1 MEARIASG
9 VFYKYLANVPGK
21 KSYTVPDG
29 VEEIAEYA
37 FCWGKE
43 LEEVILSDS
52 VKKIGSGAFAGCTAL
67 KRVRLPDGL
76 KWLYGATFNR
86 CESLERI
93 ELPASLQEIGSGA
106 FQGCVSLREVVFPQ
120 GLEEIDS
127 SAFSGCRGL
136 ERIEF
141 PQGLKEIGSCAFSD
155 CRSLE
160 QIELPPEAK
169 ILSSAF
175 SGCTLREVF
184 VPNGVLLDSMAF
196 RKMPDLER
204 IVIDGDNIFR
214 ITPYISEI
222 VKEQMEE
229 PTSFFADCP
238 KLREIIFTEK
248 AKIYYNQNGLVLKR
262 NGDLVKVPQACP
274 DPVVAVPEGV
284 RRIYLHAFDACTGI
298 KKIKLPTSLQGLSR
312 EHFETCISLSDFE
325 VADGNE
331 YLSVRDGIVYDRDR
345 KKVLLAVV
353 PPEDLVL
360 PDTVISIA
368 DHAFEKTSLKHIVLP
383 ASLRSIGDCAFKDT
397 PLLTELVLPSSVRE
411 IGEQAFNSA
420 GIQRLVISEG
430 VERIGSYA
438 FSRTRIERLDIP
450 AGVKNIGVYAF
461 ENCKNLREVRV
472 FAEPKEFL
480 WGAFAQCNA
489 LERLYLAG
497 SADGFLL
504 NEFPEKADC
513 VIIAPKVK
521 LPTMPVPIKAKLA
534 SGFAAAYEAG
544 ETEKGWPRDEYLR
557 YIRSQR
563 KRLFPLALRRQ
574 ALLRLM
580 LAQKMLRPD
589 DIKELLQN
597 EKCDAEAKAAL
608 LEYKSAN
615 FPNSDTDE
623 LFAQMRAM
631 ERAASGQK
639 TVEDFKKEWTFGKRQ
654 DGTIIIRSYKGSGPV
669 AEIPERI
676 GKTLVTE
683 IGENLLA
690 AATEK
695 HISVR
700 RVLVPASVRKIAVT
714 AFEGCTEL
722 EEIVVHPENTVYR
735 SEGGGLY
742 QGNVLLRVPRGRQ
755 GSIAVA
761 EGTVDIAPGAL
772 RGCCLEEIVL
782 PATVRSIGERA
793 FEDCEKLRAVAI
805 PAACKVKE
813 WAFKGCRALSQI
825 SIGQGAVIDDYAF
838 HALRRKS

>member
-43 LEEVILSDS
+43 LEEVILPDS
-52 VKKIGSGAFAGCTAL
+52 VKMIGARAFCDCKAL
-67 KRVRLPDGL
+67 KRVRLPEGL
-76 KWLYGATFNR
+76 KRLYAETFDR
-86 CESLERI
+86 CESLEQI

-106 FQGCVSLREVVFPQ
+106 FRRCASLRKVV
-120 GLEEIDS
+120 
-127 SAFSGCRGL
+127 
-136 ERIEF
+136 F
-141 PQGLKEIGSCAFSD
+141 PQGLKEIDSLAFSD

-175 SGCTLREVF
+175 SGCAFREVF

-196 RKMPDLER
+196 CHMPDLER

-222 VKEQMEE
+222 VKEMEE

-274 DPVVAVPEGV
+274 DSVIAVPEGV

-397 PLLTELVLPSSVRE
+397 PLLTELVMPPSVRE

-450 AGVKNIGVYAF
+450 AGVKYIGICAF

-521 LPTMPVPIKAKLA
+521 LPSMPVPIKAKLA

-608 LEYKSAN
+608 LAYKSAN

-631 ERAASGQK
+631 ERAVSGRK
-639 TVEDFKKEWTFGKRQ
+639 TIEDVKKEWTFGKRQ
-654 DGTIIIRSYKGSGPV
+654 DGTLVIHSYKGSGSV

-695 HISVR
+695 QISVR

>member
-37 FCWGKE
+37 FSWGKE
-43 LEEVILSDS
+43 LEEVILPDS
-52 VKKIGSGAFAGCTAL
+52 VKMIGARAFCDCKAL
-67 KRVRLPDGL
+67 KRVRLPEGL
-76 KWLYGATFNR
+76 KRLYAETFDR
-86 CESLERI
+86 CESLEQI

-106 FQGCVSLREVVFPQ
+106 FQRCASLRKVV
-120 GLEEIDS
+120 
-127 SAFSGCRGL
+127 
-136 ERIEF
+136 F

-184 VPNGVLLDSMAF
+184 VPNGVLLDSNAF
-196 RKMPDLER
+196 CKMPDLER
-204 IVIDGDNIFR
+204 IVIDGDKIFR
-214 ITPYISEI
+214 IFQYGS
-222 VKEQMEE
+222 KEEMDF
-229 PTSFFADCP
+229 PTRFFDDCP

-248 AKIYYNQNGLVLKR
+248 VKRYYNQNGLVVNR
-262 NGDLVKVPQACP
+262 DGELVKVPQAYP
-274 DPVVAVPEGV
+274 DPVVVVPEGV
-284 RRIYLHAFDACTGI
+284 KYIDTHAFDACVGVE
-298 KKIKLPTSLQGLSR
+298 KIRLPKSIRRLFRQC
-312 EHFETCISLSDFE
+312 FEACVHLKELE
-325 VADGNE
+325 VAEGNV
-331 YLSVRDGIVYDRDR
+331 YLSIQDGVVYDKDR
-345 KKVLLAVV
+345 EEVLLAVV
-353 PPEDLVL
+353 PPEELAL
-360 PDTVISIA
+360 PDTVLSIA
-368 DHAFEKTSLKHIVLP
+368 EHAFENTPLKHIVLSP
-383 ASLRSIGDCAFKDT
+383 SLRTIGNCAFRYT
-397 PLLTELVLPSSVRE
+397 SLTELVLPSSVRE

-430 VERIGSYA
+430 VERIDSSA

-450 AGVKNIGVYAF
+450 AGVKYIGICAF

-521 LPTMPVPIKAKLA
+521 LPSMPVPIKAKLA

-608 LEYKSAN
+608 LKYKSAN

-690 AATEK
+690 AAAEK

-700 RVLVPASVRKIAVT
+700 RVLVPASVRKIAT
-714 AFEGCTEL
+714 AAFEGCTEL
-722 EEIVVHPENTVYR
+722 EEIVVHPENTAYR
-735 SEGGGLY
+735 SEDGGLY
-742 QGNVLLRVPRGRQ
+742 QENVLLRVPRGRQ

-761 EGTVDIAPGAL
+761 EGTIEIAPGAL
-772 RGCCLEEIVL
+772 RGCCLEEVVL

-793 FEDCEKLRAVAI
+793 FEDCEKLQAIAI

-813 WAFKGCRALSQI
+813 WAFKGCGVLSQI

>member
-43 LEEVILSDS
+43 LEEVILPDS
-52 VKKIGSGAFAGCTAL
+52 VKMIGARAFCDCKAL
-67 KRVRLPDGL
+67 KRVRLPEGL
-76 KWLYGATFNR
+76 KRLYAETFDR
-86 CESLERI
+86 CESLEQI

-106 FQGCVSLREVVFPQ
+106 FRRCASLRKVV
-120 GLEEIDS
+120 
-127 SAFSGCRGL
+127 
-136 ERIEF
+136 F
-141 PQGLKEIGSCAFSD
+141 PQGLKEIDSLAFSD

-175 SGCTLREVF
+175 SGCAFREVF
-184 VPNGVLLDSMAF
+184 VPNGVLLDSNAF
-196 RKMPDLER
+196 CKMPDLER

-222 VKEQMEE
+222 VKEMEE

-274 DPVVAVPEGV
+274 DSVIAVPEGV

-397 PLLTELVLPSSVRE
+397 PLLTELVMPPSVRE
-411 IGEQAFNSA
+411 IGDDAFRSA
-420 GIQRLVISEG
+420 GIKRLVIAEG
-430 VERIGSYA
+430 VERIGSSA
-438 FSRTRIERLDIP
+438 FYNIGIERLEIP
-450 AGVKNIGVYAF
+450 AGVRRTGICVFRG
-461 ENCKNLREVRV
+461 CKNLREVRV
-472 FAEPKEFL
+472 LAEADGIL
-480 WGAFAQCNA
+480 NRAFCECNA
-489 LERLYLAG
+489 LGKLYLAG
-497 SADGFLL
+497 AADCLRDD
-504 NEFPEKADC
+504 FPQGADC

-521 LPTMPVPIKAKLA
+521 LSSVPPSIKAMLV
-534 SGFAAAYEAG
+534 SGFAAADEAG
-544 ETEKGWPRDEYLR
+544 EAEEGWAREEYLR

-574 ALLRLM
+574 ELLRLM
-580 LAQKMLRPD
+580 LAQKMLLAD

-623 LFAQMRAM
+623 LFVQMRAM

-654 DGTIIIRSYKGSGPV
+654 DGTLVIHSYKGSGSV

-690 AATEK
+690 TATEK

-772 RGCCLEEIVL
+772 RGCCVKEIVL
-782 PATVRSIGERA
+782 PATVQAIGERA
-793 FEDCEKLRAVAI
+793 FEDCENLRAVAI

>member
-43 LEEVILSDS
+43 LEEVILPDS
-52 VKKIGSGAFAGCTAL
+52 VKMIGARAFCDCKAL
-67 KRVRLPDGL
+67 KRVRLPEGL
-76 KWLYGATFNR
+76 KRLYAETFDR
-86 CESLERI
+86 CESLEQI

-106 FQGCVSLREVVFPQ
+106 FQRCASLRKVV
-120 GLEEIDS
+120 
-127 SAFSGCRGL
+127 
-136 ERIEF
+136 F

-184 VPNGVLLDSMAF
+184 VPNGVLLDCMAF

-222 VKEQMEE
+222 LKKMEE

-397 PLLTELVLPSSVRE
+397 PLLTELVMPPSVRE

-472 FAEPKEFL
+472 FAEADGIL
-480 WGAFAQCNA
+480 NRAFCECNA
-489 LERLYLAG
+489 LGKLYLAG
-497 SADGFLL
+497 AADCLRDD
-504 NEFPEKADC
+504 FPQGADC

-574 ALLRLM
+574 ELLRLM
-580 LAQKMLRPD
+580 LAQKMLLAD
-589 DIKELLQN
+589 DIKVLLQN
-597 EKCDAEAKAAL
+597 EKCDAEAKAVL
-608 LEYKSAN
+608 LAYKSAY

-631 ERAASGQK
+631 ERAVSGRK
-639 TVEDFKKEWTFGKRQ
+639 TIEDVKKEWMFGKRQ
-654 DGTIIIRSYKGSGPV
+654 DGTLVIRSYKGSGSV

-683 IGENLLA
+683 IGENLFA
-690 AATEK
+690 MANSRNIA
-695 HISVR
+695 VR
-700 RVLVPASVRKIAVT
+700 RVFVPASVRTIAAN
-714 AFEGCTEL
+714 AFDGGAEL
-722 EEIVVHPENTVYR
+722 EEISVHPKNMAYR
-735 SEGGGLY
+735 SEGGAIY

-755 GSIAVA
+755 GSVSVA
-761 EGTVDIAPGAL
+761 EGTVEIAPGAL
-772 RGCCLEEIVL
+772 RGCRMKEIVL
-782 PATVRSIGERA
+782 PATVQAIGERA

-813 WAFKGCRALSQI
+813 WAFKGCGALSQI

>member
-67 KRVRLPDGL
+67 KRVRLPEGL
-76 KWLYGATFNR
+76 KRLYAETFDR
-86 CESLERI
+86 CESLEQI

-106 FQGCVSLREVVFPQ
+106 FQRCASLRKVV
-120 GLEEIDS
+120 
-127 SAFSGCRGL
+127 
-136 ERIEF
+136 F
-141 PQGLKEIGSCAFSD
+141 PQGLKEISSCAFSD

-262 NGDLVKVPQACP
+262 NGDLVKVPQACL

-383 ASLRSIGDCAFKDT
+383 ASLRSIGDCAFKGT
-397 PLLTELVLPSSVRE
+397 PLLTELVMPPSVRE

-472 FAEPKEFL
+472 FAEADGIL
-480 WGAFAQCNA
+480 NRAFCECNA
-489 LERLYLAG
+489 LGKLYLAG
-497 SADGFLL
+497 AADCLRDD
-504 NEFPEKADC
+504 FPQGADC

-521 LPTMPVPIKAKLA
+521 LSSVPPSIKAMLV
-534 SGFAAAYEAG
+534 SGFAAADEAG
-544 ETEKGWPRDEYLR
+544 EAEKGWAREEYLR

-574 ALLRLM
+574 ELLRLM
-580 LAQKMLRPD
+580 LAQKMLLAD
-589 DIKELLQN
+589 DIKVLLQN
-597 EKCDAEAKAAL
+597 EKCDAEAKAVL
-608 LEYKSAN
+608 LAYKSAN

-639 TVEDFKKEWTFGKRQ
+639 MVEDFKKEWTFGKRQ

-669 AEIPERI
+669 AEIPESI

-755 GSIAVA
+755 GSVSVA
-761 EGTVDIAPGAL
+761 EGTVEIAPGAL
-772 RGCCLEEIVL
+772 RGCRMKEIVL
-782 PATVRSIGERA
+782 PATVQAIGESA
-793 FEDCEKLRAVAI
+793 FEDCENLRAISI

>member
-37 FCWGKE
+37 FSWGKE
-43 LEEVILSDS
+43 LEEVILPDS
-52 VKKIGSGAFAGCTAL
+52 VKMIGARAFCDCKAL
-67 KRVRLPDGL
+67 KRVRLPEGL
-76 KWLYGATFNR
+76 KRLYAETFDR
-86 CESLERI
+86 CESLEQI

-106 FQGCVSLREVVFPQ
+106 FQRCASLRKVV
-120 GLEEIDS
+120 
-127 SAFSGCRGL
+127 
-136 ERIEF
+136 F

-397 PLLTELVLPSSVRE
+397 PLLTELVMPPSVRE
-411 IGEQAFNSA
+411 IGDDAFRSA
-420 GIQRLVISEG
+420 GIKRLVIAEG
-430 VERIGSYA
+430 VERIGSSA
-438 FSRTRIERLDIP
+438 FYNIGIERLEIP
-450 AGVKNIGVYAF
+450 AGVRRTGICVFRG
-461 ENCKNLREVRV
+461 CKNLREVRV
-472 FAEPKEFL
+472 LAEADGIL
-480 WGAFAQCNA
+480 NRAFCECNA
-489 LERLYLAG
+489 LGKLYLAG
-497 SADGFLL
+497 AADCLRDD
-504 NEFPEKADC
+504 FPQGADC

-608 LEYKSAN
+608 LKYKSAN

-654 DGTIIIRSYKGSGPV
+654 DGTLIIRSYKGSGSV

-690 AATEK
+690 AAAEK
-695 HISVR
+695 LISVR

-742 QGNVLLRVPRGRQ
+742 QENVLLRVPRGRQ

-761 EGTVDIAPGAL
+761 EGTIEIAPGAL
-772 RGCCLEEIVL
+772 RGCCLEEVVL

>member
-37 FCWGKE
+37 FSWGKE
-43 LEEVILSDS
+43 LEEVILPDS
-52 VKKIGSGAFAGCTAL
+52 VKMIGARACCDCKAL
-67 KRVRLPDGL
+67 KRVRLPEGL
-76 KWLYGATFNR
+76 KRLYAETFDR
-86 CESLERI
+86 CESLEQI

-106 FQGCVSLREVVFPQ
+106 FQRCASLRKVV
-120 GLEEIDS
+120 
-127 SAFSGCRGL
+127 
-136 ERIEF
+136 F

-175 SGCTLREVF
+175 WGCTLREVF

-397 PLLTELVLPSSVRE
+397 PLLTELVMPPSVRE
-411 IGEQAFNSA
+411 IGDDAFRSA
-420 GIQRLVISEG
+420 GIKRLVIAEG
-430 VERIGSYA
+430 VERIGSSA
-438 FSRTRIERLDIP
+438 FYNIGIERLEIP
-450 AGVKNIGVYAF
+450 AGVRRTGICVFRG
-461 ENCKNLREVRV
+461 CKNLREVRV
-472 FAEPKEFL
+472 LAEADGIL
-480 WGAFAQCNA
+480 NRAFCECNA
-489 LERLYLAG
+489 LGKLYLAG
-497 SADGFLL
+497 AADCLRDD
-504 NEFPEKADC
+504 FPQGADC
-513 VIIAPKVK
+513 VIIAPKAK
-521 LPTMPVPIKAKLA
+521 LSSVPPSIKAMLV
-534 SGFAAAYEAG
+534 SGFAAADEAG
-544 ETEKGWPRDEYLR
+544 EAEKGWAREEYLR

-574 ALLRLM
+574 ELLRLM
-580 LAQKMLRPD
+580 LAQKMLLAD
-589 DIKELLQN
+589 DIKVLLQN
-597 EKCDAEAKAAL
+597 EKCDAEAKAVL
-608 LEYKSAN
+608 LAYKSAN

-631 ERAASGQK
+631 ERAVSGRK
-639 TVEDFKKEWTFGKRQ
+639 TIEDVNKEWTFGKRQ
-654 DGTIIIRSYKGSGPV
+654 DGTLVIRSYKGSGPV
-669 AEIPERI
+669 AEIPESI

-700 RVLVPASVRKIAVT
+700 RVLVPASVRTIAAN
-714 AFEGCTEL
+714 AFDGGAEL
-722 EEIVVHPENTVYR
+722 EEISVHPKNMAYR
-735 SEGGGLY
+735 SEGGAIY

-755 GSIAVA
+755 GSVSVA
-761 EGTVDIAPGAL
+761 EGTVEIAPGAL
-772 RGCCLEEIVL
+772 RGCRMKEIVL
-782 PATVRSIGERA
+782 PATVQAIGESA
-793 FEDCEKLRAVAI
+793 FEDCENLRSISI

-813 WAFKGCRALSQI
+813 WAFKGCRAFSQI

-838 HALRRKS
+838 HALRHKS

>member
-43 LEEVILSDS
+43 LEEVILPDS
-52 VKKIGSGAFAGCTAL
+52 VKMIGARAFCDCKAL
-67 KRVRLPDGL
+67 KRVRLPEGL
-76 KWLYGATFNR
+76 KRLYAETFDR
-86 CESLERI
+86 CESLEQI

-106 FQGCVSLREVVFPQ
+106 FRRCASLRKVV
-120 GLEEIDS
+120 
-127 SAFSGCRGL
+127 
-136 ERIEF
+136 F
-141 PQGLKEIGSCAFSD
+141 PQGLKEIDSLAFSD

-175 SGCTLREVF
+175 SGCAFREVF

-196 RKMPDLER
+196 CHMPDLER

-222 VKEQMEE
+222 LKEMEE

-274 DPVVAVPEGV
+274 DSVIAVPEGV

-397 PLLTELVLPSSVRE
+397 PLLTELVMPPSVRE
-411 IGEQAFNSA
+411 IGDDAFRSA
-420 GIQRLVISEG
+420 GIKRLVIAEG
-430 VERIGSYA
+430 VERIGSSA
-438 FSRTRIERLDIP
+438 FYNIGIERLEIP
-450 AGVKNIGVYAF
+450 AGVRRTGICVFQG
-461 ENCKNLREVRV
+461 CKNLREVRV
-472 FAEPKEFL
+472 LAEEDGILKR
-480 WGAFAQCNA
+480 AFCECNA
-489 LERLYLAG
+489 LDKLYLAG
-497 SADGFLL
+497 TADCLRDD
-504 NEFPEKADC
+504 FPQDADC

-521 LPTMPVPIKAKLA
+521 LSSVPPSIKAMMV
-534 SGFAAAYEAG
+534 SGFAESDGAG
-544 ETEKGWPRDEYLR
+544 EAEEGWAREEYLR

-574 ALLRLM
+574 ELLRLM
-580 LAQKMLRPD
+580 LAQKMLLAD

-608 LEYKSAN
+608 LAYKSAN

-631 ERAASGQK
+631 ERAASGRK
-639 TVEDFKKEWTFGKRQ
+639 TIEDVKKEWTFGKRQ

-669 AEIPERI
+669 AEIPESI

>member
-37 FCWGKE
+37 FSWGKE
-43 LEEVILSDS
+43 LEEVILPDS
-52 VKKIGSGAFAGCTAL
+52 VKMIGARAFCDCKAL
-67 KRVRLPDGL
+67 KRVRLPEGL
-76 KWLYGATFNR
+76 KRLYAETFDR
-86 CESLERI
+86 CESLEQI

-106 FQGCVSLREVVFPQ
+106 FQRCASLRKVV
-120 GLEEIDS
+120 
-127 SAFSGCRGL
+127 
-136 ERIEF
+136 F

-353 PPEDLVL
+353 PPEELAL
-360 PDTVISIA
+360 PDTVLSIA
-368 DHAFEKTSLKHIVLP
+368 EHAFENTPLKHIVLSP
-383 ASLRSIGDCAFKDT
+383 SLRTIGNCAFRYT
-397 PLLTELVLPSSVRE
+397 SLTELVLPSSVRE

>member
-37 FCWGKE
+37 FSWGKE
-43 LEEVILSDS
+43 LEEVILPDS
-52 VKKIGSGAFAGCTAL
+52 VKMIGARAFCDCKAL
-67 KRVRLPDGL
+67 KRVRLPEGL
-76 KWLYGATFNR
+76 KRLYAETFDR
-86 CESLERI
+86 CESLEQI

-106 FQGCVSLREVVFPQ
+106 FQRCASLRKVV
-120 GLEEIDS
+120 
-127 SAFSGCRGL
+127 
-136 ERIEF
+136 F

-397 PLLTELVLPSSVRE
+397 PLLTELVMPPSVRE
-411 IGEQAFNSA
+411 IGDDAFRSA
-420 GIQRLVISEG
+420 GIKRLVIAEG
-430 VERIGSYA
+430 VERIGSSA
-438 FSRTRIERLDIP
+438 FYNIGIERLEIP
-450 AGVKNIGVYAF
+450 AGVRRTGICVFRG
-461 ENCKNLREVRV
+461 CKNLREVRV
-472 FAEPKEFL
+472 LAEADGIL
-480 WGAFAQCNA
+480 NRAFCECNA
-489 LERLYLAG
+489 LGKLYLAG
-497 SADGFLL
+497 AADCLRDD
-504 NEFPEKADC
+504 FPQGADC

-521 LPTMPVPIKAKLA
+521 LSSVPPSIKAMLV
-534 SGFAAAYEAG
+534 SGFAAADEAG
-544 ETEKGWPRDEYLR
+544 EAEKGWAREEYLR

-574 ALLRLM
+574 ELLRLM
-580 LAQKMLRPD
+580 LAQKMLLAD
-589 DIKELLQN
+589 DIKVLLQN
-597 EKCDAEAKAAL
+597 EKCDAEAKAVL
-608 LEYKSAN
+608 LAYKSAN

-631 ERAASGQK
+631 ERAVSGRK
-639 TVEDFKKEWTFGKRQ
+639 TIEDVKKEWMFGKRQ
-654 DGTIIIRSYKGSGPV
+654 DGTLVIRLYKGSGSV

-722 EEIVVHPENTVYR
+722 EEIVVHPENTAYR
-735 SEGGGLY
+735 SEDGGLY

-761 EGTVDIAPGAL
+761 EGTVEIAPGAL
-772 RGCCLEEIVL
+772 RGCCLEEVVL

>member
-37 FCWGKE
+37 FSWGKE
-43 LEEVILSDS
+43 LEEVILPDS
-52 VKKIGSGAFAGCTAL
+52 VKMIGARAFCDCKAL
-67 KRVRLPDGL
+67 KRVRLPEGL
-76 KWLYGATFNR
+76 KRLYAETFDR
-86 CESLERI
+86 CESLEQI
-93 ELPASLQEIGSGA
+93 ELPASLQEIGRGA
-106 FQGCVSLREVVFPQ
+106 FQGCASLRKVV
-120 GLEEIDS
+120 
-127 SAFSGCRGL
+127 
-136 ERIEF
+136 F

-383 ASLRSIGDCAFKDT
+383 VSLRSIGDCAFKDT
-397 PLLTELVLPSSVRE
+397 PLLTELVMPPSVRE
-411 IGEQAFNSA
+411 IGDDAFRSA
-420 GIQRLVISEG
+420 GIKRLVIAEG
-430 VERIGSYA
+430 VERIGSSA
-438 FSRTRIERLDIP
+438 FYNIGIERLEIP
-450 AGVKNIGVYAF
+450 AGVRRTGICVFRG
-461 ENCKNLREVRV
+461 CKNLREVRV
-472 FAEPKEFL
+472 LAEADGIL
-480 WGAFAQCNA
+480 NRAFCECNA
-489 LERLYLAG
+489 LGKLYLAG
-497 SADGFLL
+497 AADCLRDD
-504 NEFPEKADC
+504 FPQGADC

-521 LPTMPVPIKAKLA
+521 LSSVPPSIKAMLV
-534 SGFAAAYEAG
+534 SGFAAADEAG
-544 ETEKGWPRDEYLR
+544 EAEKGWAREEYLR

-574 ALLRLM
+574 ELLRLM
-580 LAQKMLRPD
+580 LAQKMLLAD
-589 DIKELLQN
+589 DIKVLLQN

-639 TVEDFKKEWTFGKRQ
+639 TVEDFKQEWMFGKRQ
-654 DGTIIIRSYKGSGPV
+654 DGTLVIRSYKGSGSV

-683 IGENLLA
+683 IGENLFA
-690 AATEK
+690 MANSRNIA
-695 HISVR
+695 VR
-700 RVLVPASVRKIAVT
+700 RVFVPASVRTIAAN
-714 AFEGCTEL
+714 AFDGGAEL
-722 EEIVVHPENTVYR
+722 EEISVHPENTVYR

-755 GSIAVA
+755 GSVSVA
-761 EGTVDIAPGAL
+761 EETVEIAPGAL

>member
-9 VFYKYLANVPGK
+9 VFYKYLANDPKK

-37 FCWGKE
+37 FSWGKE
-43 LEEVILSDS
+43 LEEVILPDS
-52 VKKIGSGAFAGCTAL
+52 VKMIGARAFCDCKAL
-67 KRVRLPDGL
+67 KRVRLPEGL
-76 KWLYGATFNR
+76 KRLYAETFDR
-86 CESLERI
+86 CESLEQI

-106 FQGCVSLREVVFPQ
+106 FQGCASLRKVV
-120 GLEEIDS
+120 
-127 SAFSGCRGL
+127 
-136 ERIEF
+136 F

-274 DPVVAVPEGV
+274 DSVIAVPEGV

-397 PLLTELVLPSSVRE
+397 PLLTELVMPPSVRE
-411 IGEQAFNSA
+411 IGDDAFRSA
-420 GIQRLVISEG
+420 GIKRLVIAEG
-430 VERIGSYA
+430 VERIGSSA
-438 FSRTRIERLDIP
+438 FYNIGIERLEIP
-450 AGVKNIGVYAF
+450 AGVRRTGICVFRG
-461 ENCKNLREVRV
+461 CKNLREVRV
-472 FAEPKEFL
+472 LAEADGIL
-480 WGAFAQCNA
+480 NRAFCECNA
-489 LERLYLAG
+489 LGKLYLAG
-497 SADGFLL
+497 AADCLRDD
-504 NEFPEKADC
+504 FPQGADC

-521 LPTMPVPIKAKLA
+521 LSSVPPSIKAMLV
-534 SGFAAAYEAG
+534 SGFAAADEAG
-544 ETEKGWPRDEYLR
+544 EAEEGWAREEYLR

-574 ALLRLM
+574 ELLRLM
-580 LAQKMLRPD
+580 LAQKMLLAD
-589 DIKELLQN
+589 DIKVLLQN
-597 EKCDAEAKAAL
+597 EKCDAEAKAVL
-608 LEYKSAN
+608 LAYKSAN

-639 TVEDFKKEWTFGKRQ
+639 TVEDFKKEWTFGKLQ
-654 DGTIIIRSYKGSGPV
+654 DGTLIIRSYKGSGPV

-683 IGENLLA
+683 IGEDLFA
-690 AATEK
+690 AAAGK
-695 HISVR
+695 QIAVR
-700 RVLVPASVRKIAVT
+700 RVLVPASVQAIAVN
-714 AFEGCTEL
+714 AFDSSAEL
-722 EEIVVHPENTVYR
+722 EEISVHPKNMAYR
-735 SEGGGLY
+735 SEGGAIY

-755 GSIAVA
+755 GSVSVA
-761 EGTVDIAPGAL
+761 EGTVVIAPGAL
-772 RGCCLEEIVL
+772 RGCRMEEIVL
-782 PATVRSIGERA
+782 PATVQAIGESA
-793 FEDCEKLRAVAI
+793 FEDCEKLRAIAI
-805 PAACKVKE
+805 PAACKVE
-813 WAFKGCRALSQI
+813 RLAFTGCRALAHI
-825 SIGQGAVIDDYAF
+825 SIGEGAVIDNNAF
-838 HALRRKS
+838 WGLQRRH